1 MPAVTP
7 GTEHLSEA
15 ERRNHVRQ
23 FIQLHNLDWAEIARV
38 YGYSLAALY
47 KMGVPARR
55 PGQPGR
61 YPRIAQETRDLI
73 LELIPENPP
82 RGTYAKLAGQYGL
95 DPSTVRNIA
104 VDAGRFHPRRRG
116 PYKKDSRRQT
126 LSQIAA
132 E

>member
-38 YGYSLAALY
+38 YGYSRAALY
-47 KMGVPARR
+47 KMGVPSRH

-61 YPRIAQETRDLI
+61 YPPIPDETRNLI
-73 LELIPENPP
+73 LELIPDDPP
-82 RGTYAKLAGQYGL
+82 RGTYAKLARQYRL

-104 VDAGRFHPRRRG
+104 VNAGRFLPRRRG

-126 LSQIAA
+126 LSQLVA